1 MRQSR
6 ASPRSRRAARH
17 TDKQASAI
25 QNSTASRTASCG
37 GNSGTAS
44 AASAPLQYISGGF
57 STKGSNA
64 TLGTT
69 QSPRSMM
76 LSTMPNEYGSSA
88 FHGARQNVPTTR
100 YAHTISTMAMRQ

>member
-6 ASPRSRRAARH
+6 ASLRSRRAVRQTAR
-17 TDKQASAI
+17 QASPI

-37 GNSGTAS
+37 GSSGTAS

-88 FHGARQNVPTTR
+88 FQGARQKVPATK
-100 YAHTISTMAMRQ
+100 